1 MRNLEELI
9 YPLVDEF
16 DRKFFNTLKIGIVNK
31 YRFAGDIEDR
41 KYFFKSLLCFQLIKD
56 YRAPLIIL
64 SKYISESTELAL
76 VNKELKDLN
85 FQLDFSWMVWKRD
98 KMMGESLRQ
107 FFDKDIEIVGT
118 DKEYDEFVLRYLVSI
133 WLVDWE
139 GPLFVIANLV
149 EQGGVNLSEL
159 NKVLDMWDFTKLF
172 KVY

>member
-1 MRNLEELI
+1 MQDLEALV

-16 DRKFFNTLKIGIVNK
+16 DRKFFNTLKIGITNK
-31 YRFAGDIEDR
+31 YRFIGDTEDK
-41 KYFFKSLLCFQLIKD
+41 KYFLKSLFCFQLIKD

-64 SKYISESTELAL
+64 NKYISEGTELVL

-85 FQLDFSWMVWKRD
+85 LQLDFSWMVWKRD
-98 KMMGESLRQ
+98 KIMGESLRQ

-139 GPLFVIANLV
+139 GPIFVISKLIEN
-149 EQGGVNLSEL
+149 GKVNLSEL
-159 NKVLDMWDFTKLF
+159 NKVLNMWDFTKLF